1 VKQVMDEEQKHYLR
15 LSIILL
21 AISALLFIKYIP
33 NILFNPTSGR
43 LLNDLFD
50 VLVPILGI
58 CTVYEFLR
66 KDRDTWGWGG
76 ILFHIVMIIWLINF
90 TFLSVQSI
98 LSFSFEV
105 SFILAFLFNLT
116 ICILSWFGFLLYYD

>member
-1 VKQVMDEEQKHYLR
+1 MDVEQKHYLR
-15 LSIILL
+15 LSAILL
-21 AISALLFIKYIP
+21 VISGLLFIKYIP

-43 LLNDLFD
+43 LFNDLFD

-58 CTVYEFLR
+58 WTAYEFLR

-76 ILFHIVMIIWLINF
+76 ILFHIVMIIWVVNF

-98 LSFSFEV
+98 LSFSFEI
-105 SFILAFLFNLT
+105 SFILTFLLNMAV
-116 ICILSWFGFLLYYD
+116 CILSWFGFLLYYD